1 MHKLNSNQE
10 RKVMTKFGLRN
21 TIVTED
27 SIGQER
33 SFSGPEF
40 PLMINEL
47 NVELITTDLKVQY
60 GFIILIY
67 LFFMDDIA
75 LLARSSKNYRKY

>member
-21 TIVTED
+21 TIVTGD

-47 NVELITTDLKVQY
+47 NVELMTTDLKVQY